1 MKIKVHNLNIGDK
14 FWYEGRQFEIIG
26 KSHSINFKMPSVLA
40 MEVGKD
46 QSEQGFGD
54 DFKGLKNIPIPF
66 CTVCTVFTTKK
77 ESVDARIADLESR
90 IKAQKIMVEKEQNM
104 LDIYISELEN
114 FKSNVAHS

>member
-1 MKIKVHNLNIGDK
+1 MKIKIHDLNIGDR

-26 KSHSINFKMPSVLA
+26 ESHSINYKMPSVLA

-46 QSEQGFGD
+46 QREQWFGD
-54 DFKGLKNIPIPF
+54 GFKGLKDIPF
-66 CTVCTVFTTKK
+66 CTICTVFTTKK

-90 IKAQKIMVEKEQNM
+90 IQAQKIMVEKEQNM
-104 LDIYISELEN
+104 LDLYMSELED

>member
-1 MKIKVHNLNIGDK
+1 MKIKIHNLNIGDR

-26 KSHSINFKMPSVLA
+26 ESHSIDFKMPSVLA

-54 DFKGLKNIPIPF
+54 DFKGLNDIPF
-66 CTVCTVFTTKK
+66 CTICTVFTTKK
-77 ESVDARIADLESR
+77 ESVDARIVDLESR

-104 LDIYISELEN
+104 LDLYISELEN